1 MEQEWVGRKNH
12 LRMPI
17 PHKGKTKKVKI
28 EGVMGGTKACCD
40 ISSRSSSALFEELLE
55 RILGSRERPQK
66 EWRR

>member
-1 MEQEWVGRKNH
+1 
-12 LRMPI
+12 MPI

-28 EGVMGGTKACCD
+28 EGVMGGTKACGD
-40 ISSRSSSALFEELLE
+40 ISSRSDSALFEELLE